1 MLDFFTQEMMVF
13 NFYSGGFILIDY
25 IILIILEQTF
35 LNKQDKMTSFVKKC
49 ETKKEESECLVKKS
63 ESSKEIINE
72 VKKGWNHD
80 KDIQNLSEDEV
91 KILHREVFNSSLN
104 TAVDILTKRGEQP
117 NADLLKK
124 ITGETL
130 EEKIDLLKE
139 HLNQ

>member
-1 MLDFFTQEMMVF
+1 
-13 NFYSGGFILIDY
+13 
-25 IILIILEQTF
+25 
-35 LNKQDKMTSFVKKC
+35 MTSFVKKC
-49 ETKKEESECLVKKS
+49 ETKREESECLVKKS

-80 KDIQNLSEDEV
+80 KDIQNLSEDGV

-104 TAVDILTKRGEQP
+104 TAADILTKRGEQP

-139 HLNQ
+139 HLN

>member
-104 TAVDILTKRGEQP
+104 TAADILTKRGEQP

-130 EEKIDLLKE
+130 EGKIDLLKE